1 MVKPVACPGS
11 VSLHIFV
18 FAGHAQIDGDARK
31 IEGRA
36 VGCSEL
42 LPPDQPGLQGFGK
55 EGDHFFQIPADDM
68 DVVKSIGHGG
78 TLPVGKVE
86 IS

>member
-1 MVKPVACPGS
+1 M
-11 VSLHIFV
+11 LV
-18 FAGHAQIDGDARK
+18 FPGHAQIDGDARK

-36 VGCSEL
+36 VRRSEL
-42 LPPDQPGLQGFGK
+42 LPSDQPGLQGFCK
-55 EGDHFFQIPADDM
+55 KGDHSFQIPADDM
-68 DVVKSIGHGG
+68 DVVESIRHGG